1 MPAIAAIALNDG
13 ATPTPAPHTFSPVTT
28 NGSKAEYADRAPTTP
43 NGYRK
48 LQYTLEPP
56 SGQRTTYKMTL
67 GIHNP
72 TEATVDGSVVVV
84 RYQAGSLTLNFA
96 PDSTAQERLDTI
108 AYVRNFLS
116 DATVKTSVQNL
127 EPFY

>member
-1 MPAIAAIALNDG
+1 L
-13 ATPTPAPHTFSPVTT
+13 
-28 NGSKAEYADRAPTTP
+28 
-43 NGYRK
+43 
-48 LQYTLEPP
+48 
-56 SGQRTTYKMTL
+56 TL